1 MKYHSV
7 CIQSILSF
15 VMDSVFEGMK
25 NLNVKTLEIEPPNL
39 KVNAES
45 IVSFA
50 NQ

>member
-1 MKYHSV
+1 MKYHPIWV
-7 CIQSILSF
+7 QSILSF
-15 VMDSVFEGMK
+15 AMDSVFEEMK
-25 NLNVKTLEIEPPNL
+25 NLNVKFLEIEPSNL

>member
-1 MKYHSV
+1 MKYHPIWV
-7 CIQSILSF
+7 QSILSF

-25 NLNVKTLEIEPPNL
+25 NLNVKSLKIETSNL
-39 KVNAES
+39 KVDAES